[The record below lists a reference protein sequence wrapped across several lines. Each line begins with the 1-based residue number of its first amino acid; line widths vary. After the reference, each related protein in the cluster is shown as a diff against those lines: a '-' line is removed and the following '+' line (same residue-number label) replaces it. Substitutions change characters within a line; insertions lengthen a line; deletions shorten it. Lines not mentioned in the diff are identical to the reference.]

1 MTWITVSDSSATWTA
16 ETDTS
21 PTWATQADQSQT
33 FATQYQ
39 YGYVLVGYVDP
50 YYIDGEINPDPPP
63 EEATNTWTL
72 LSDQGTT
79 WL

>member
-1 MTWITVSDSSATWTA
+1 MTWIAINDESTVWVDDSDNSA
-16 ETDTS
+16 S
-21 PTWATQADQSQT
+21 WAIQADQALT

-39 YGYVLVGYVDP
+39 YGYVEVGYVDP

-63 EEATNTWTL
+63 EQATNSWIL